1 MKKQKAEPSAVNLLN
16 LIPDQNIKS
25 EKSED
30 GFSVLLKPKYRHP
43 LFVKYALPR
52 LKSPN
57 YKIKLDDVGSFIWDL
72 CDGRNNV
79 KEIGHQLK
87 EKWSLCM
94 SASGISSRIWKKTNS
109 SRLKTFR
116 GRPYN

>member
-87 EKWSLCM
+87 EKFGDKVEPLYE
-94 SASGISSRIWKKTNS
+94 
-109 SRLKTFR
+109 RLGDFFQNLEKNKFITFK
-116 GRPYN
+116 NL